1 MSHDSTFD
9 EFHRYRNT
17 ICVGSVFGVTHTT
30 VFNACSM
37 FAWIFYLPASS
48 DTAGGGVCNAI
59 TKLWFCNVCG
69 IKKKRRRIFL
79 RAYPGG
85 GPARWKFHNLALL
98 MITGFGDIHQ
108 CRI

>member
-1 MSHDSTFD
+1 MRVMSHDSTFD

-48 DTAGGGVCNAI
+48 DTAGGGGSATPLQNCGFVTYVELKKNADGY
-59 TKLWFCNVCG
+59 FCAHILG
-69 IKKKRRRIFL
+69 ADRRDGNFTI
-79 RAYPGG
+79 
-85 GPARWKFHNLALL
+85 
-98 MITGFGDIHQ
+98 
-108 CRI
+108 